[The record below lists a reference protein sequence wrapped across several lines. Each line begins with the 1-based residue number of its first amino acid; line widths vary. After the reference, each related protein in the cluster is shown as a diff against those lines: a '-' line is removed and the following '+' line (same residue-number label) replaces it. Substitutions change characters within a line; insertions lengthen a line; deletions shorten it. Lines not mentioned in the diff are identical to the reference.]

1 LTAVTDNLDLT
12 GARCLVTGAT
22 GVLGT
27 AIAARL
33 RERGADLILSGRNA
47 AALDELAATLR
58 TAPGNAIETITC
70 DLAVPGAV
78 DRLMAALDGRLD
90 VLVNNA
96 ALPGPIGPVE
106 GSDFAA
112 WEETIRFNLVLP
124 AEICRGAIGLLTTAA
139 RHGRRAKII
148 NMSGGGATSPRPNF
162 SAYSVAKTGVVRF
175 TEILAQEVR
184 GQGIDVN
191 AVAPGAL
198 PSVMTRNI
206 LAAGSALCAPH
217 ELTIAAKAQGEA
229 GIAAMA
235 RATELIAYLAAPAS
249 DGVTGRL
256 IAAQWDPWPRFAAL
270 KDALDPTDI
279 FTLRRIVPA
288 DRGQDWD

>member
-1 LTAVTDNLDLT
+1 MTDNLDLKGT
-12 GARCLVTGAT
+12 RCLVTGAT
-22 GVLGT
+22 GVLGV

-33 RERGADLILSGRNA
+33 RARGADLVLTGRSA
-47 AALDELAATLR
+47 AALEALAAELR
-58 TAPGNAIETITC
+58 NEAGGALETVIC

-78 DRLMAALDGRLD
+78 DALMAALDGRLD

-96 ALPGPIGPVE
+96 AIPGPIGPVA

-112 WEETIRFNLVLP
+112 WDETIRFNLLLP
-124 AEICRGAIGLLTTAA
+124 VEICRAAIGLLAA
-139 RHGRRAKII
+139 AAAPGRRRAKII

-184 GQGIDVN
+184 TQGIDVN

-206 LAAGSALCAPH
+206 LAAGPALCAPH
-217 ELTIAAKAQGEA
+217 ELAIAEKAQGEA
-229 GIAAMA
+229 GAAAMA
-235 RATELIAYLAAPAS
+235 RATELIAWLAAPVS

-256 IAAQWDPWPRFAAL
+256 IAAQWDPWPNFPAL
-270 KDALDPTDI
+270 REALDASDI
-279 FTLRRIVPA
+279 YTLRRILPT
-288 DRGQDWD
+288 DRGQDWS

>member
-1 LTAVTDNLDLT
+1 LNAVTDILDLT
-12 GARCLVTGAT
+12 GTRCLVTGAT
-22 GVLGT
+22 GVLGG

-33 RERGADLILSGRNA
+33 RARGADLVLTGRSAAALESLVAELRNA
-47 AALDELAATLR
+47 AGGAL
-58 TAPGNAIETITC
+58 ETVTC
-70 DLAVPGAV
+70 DLAAPGAV
-78 DRLMAALDGRLD
+78 EALIAALDGRLD

-96 ALPGPIGPVE
+96 AIPGPIGPVA

-112 WEETIRFNLVLP
+112 WDETIRFNLLLP
-124 AEICRGAIGLLTTAA
+124 VEICRAAIGLLAA
-139 RHGRRAKII
+139 ASGRRRAKII

-184 GQGIDVN
+184 AQGIDVN

-206 LAAGSALCAPH
+206 LAAGAALCAPH
-217 ELTIAAKAQGEA
+217 ELAIAEKAQGEA
-229 GIAAMA
+229 GAAAMA
-235 RATELIAYLAAPAS
+235 RATELIAWLAAPAS

-256 IAAQWDPWPRFAAL
+256 IAAQWDPWPNFPALRAAL
-270 KDALDPTDI
+270 DASDI
-279 FTLRRIVPA
+279 YTLRRILPV
-288 DRGQDWD
+288 DRGQDWS

>member
-1 LTAVTDNLDLT
+1 MTDALDLT

-22 GVLGT
+22 GALGAT
-27 AIAARL
+27 IAARL
-33 RERGADLILSGRNA
+33 RERGADLVLTGRSA
-47 AALDELAATLR
+47 AALDALAVRLR
-58 TAPGNAIETITC
+58 ASAGGAIETVTL
-70 DLAVPGAV
+70 DLAAPGA
-78 DRLMAALDGRLD
+78 AEALVAPLGGRLD

-96 ALPGPIGPVE
+96 AIPGPIGPVE

-124 AEICRGAIGLLTTAA
+124 VEICRAAIAALAATAGQ
-139 RHGRRAKII
+139 RRRRAKII
-148 NMSGGGATSPRPNF
+148 NMSGGGATGPRPNF

-184 GQGIDVN
+184 AQGIDVN

-198 PSVMTRNI
+198 PSVMTQNI
-206 LAAGSALCAPH
+206 LKAGPALCAPH
-217 ELTIAAKAQGEA
+217 ELAIAEKAQSEA
-229 GIAAMA
+229 GQVAMA
-235 RATELIAYLAAPAS
+235 RATELIAYLASPAS

-256 IAAQWDPWPRFAAL
+256 IAAQWDPWPNFAAL
-270 KDALDPTDI
+270 RDALDASDI

-288 DRGQDWD
+288 DRGQDWS

>member
-1 LTAVTDNLDLT
+1 VTDDLDLT
-12 GARCLVTGAT
+12 GTRCLVTGAT

-33 RERGADLILSGRNA
+33 RERGADLVLSGRGA

-58 TAPGNAIETITC
+58 ATPGNAIDTIVC

-78 DRLMAALDGRLD
+78 DRLMAALDGRLN

-124 AEICRGAIGLLTTAA
+124 AEICRGAIGLLTAA
-139 RHGRRAKII
+139 AAQNGRRAKIV

-175 TEILAQEVR
+175 TEILAHEVR
-184 GQGIDVN
+184 AQGIDVN

-229 GIAAMA
+229 GMAAMA

-256 IAAQWDPWPRFAAL
+256 IAAQWDPWPRFATL
-270 KDALDPTDI
+270 KEALDPTDI
-279 FTLRRIVPA
+279 FTLRRVVPS
-288 DRGQDWD
+288 DRGQDWS